1 MTKAQNGNTV
11 KVHYIGTLE
20 NGTQFDSSIGGEPL
34 EFKIG
39 EGMLLPMFENAVV
52 GLQPGETVNVKI
64 PAADGYG
71 LRNEGLVINI
81 ERAKLPPTITPET
94 GMKLQ
99 MQTKEG
105 QPLLLTI
112 TDVQNDFIKVDAN
125 HELAGKDLNFKIDLV
140 EILPS

>member
-1 MTKAQNGNTV
+1 MAKAQNGNTV
-11 KVHYIGTLE
+11 KVHYVGTLD

-39 EGMLLPMFENAVV
+39 EGMLLPMFEEAVV
-52 GLQPGETVNVKI
+52 GLEPGEDANIKI
-64 PAADGYG
+64 PAAEGYG
-71 LRNEGLVINI
+71 LRNEDLVINI
-81 ERAKLPPTITPET
+81 ERAKLPPTITPEL

-105 QPLLLTI
+105 QPLVLTI
-112 TDVQNDFIKVDAN
+112 ADVQNDFIVVDAN

-140 EILPS
+140 EILS

>member
-1 MTKAQNGNTV
+1 MAKAQTGNTV
-11 KVHYIGTLE
+11 KVHYVGTLD
-20 NGTQFDSSIGGEPL
+20 NGTQFDSSTGQDPL

-39 EGMLLPMFENAVV
+39 EGMLLPMFENAVA
-52 GLQPGETVNVKI
+52 GLEPGETVNVKI
-64 PAADGYG
+64 PAVEGYG

-81 ERAKLPPTITPET
+81 ERTKLPPTIIPEL

-112 TDVQNDFIKVDAN
+112 TDVQNDFIVVDAN

-140 EILPS
+140 EILS